1 MTNALEEVVR
11 AIYSDLRAKRPEF
24 CSCQRCQDDVV
35 THVLNHAR
43 PRYVSDVPPL
53 GAAVTRVALSS
64 DAAKTEITVLVFEAM
79 RTVSTRP
86 RHESHSTT

>member
-11 AIYSDLRAKRPEF
+11 AIYADLRSKHKEF
-24 CSCQRCQDDVV
+24 CSCQRCQDDVI

-53 GAAVTRVALSS
+53 GAAVTRVALST
-64 DAAKTEITVLVFEAM
+64 DGAKTEITVLVYEAM
-79 RTVSTRP
+79 RTVATQP
-86 RHESHSTT
+86 RHISPTT

>member
-11 AIYSDLRAKRPEF
+11 AIYADLRAKHKEF
-24 CSCQRCQDDVV
+24 CACQRCQDDVV

-53 GAAVTRVALSS
+53 GAAVTRVALST
-64 DAAKTEITVLVFEAM
+64 DAAKTEITVLVYDAM

-86 RHESHSTT
+86 RHEQPTT